1 MIVIG
6 VTGSIGMGKSTT
18 AKMLSTEYGAPL
30 YDADIVVAD
39 LIGPK
44 GAAVQKVADIFPD
57 SYNPK
62 TEQIDRS
69 ALAKIVFADEE
80 KRRALENILHPMV
93 RTAQKKFLEQNVRS
107 QYVVLDIPLL
117 FETGG
122 EKYVDVSIVVTAS
135 EETQYQRVINER
147 GLDVD
152 LFKQI
157 LEQQMPDQEK
167 CERADYVIST
177 NNNMDSTRK
186 EVSAIVDKLV
196 LLEPKA
202 WNNHYNK

>member
-117 FETGG
+117 FETDGD
-122 EKYVDVSIVVTAS
+122 KNCDYTICVSAPAHI
-135 EETQYQRVINER
+135 QKQRVLAR
-147 GLDVD
+147 GMS
-152 LFKQI
+152 
-157 LEQQMPDQEK
+157 LEAFEARLSSQMPDVEK
-167 CERADYVIST
+167 QRRADFVIQTGISFSDT
-177 NNNMDSTRK
+177 LKQLKKIMLK
-186 EVSAIVDKLV
+186 IGQK
-196 LLEPKA
+196 PKGG
-202 WNNHYNK
+202 

>member
-30 YDADIVVAD
+30 YDADTVVAD

-69 ALAKIVFADEE
+69 VLAKIVFADAE

-93 RTAQKKFLEQNVRS
+93 RAAQKKFLEQNVRS

-117 FETGG
+117 FETDGD
-122 EKYVDVSIVVTAS
+122 KNCDYTICVSAPAHI
-135 EETQYQRVINER
+135 QKQRVLAR
-147 GLDVD
+147 GMS
-152 LFKQI
+152 
-157 LEQQMPDQEK
+157 LEAFEARLSSQMPDVEK
-167 CERADYVIST
+167 QRRADFVIQTGISFSDT
-177 NNNMDSTRK
+177 LKQLKKIMRK
-186 EVSAIVDKLV
+186 VGQK
-196 LLEPKA
+196 PKGG
-202 WNNHYNK
+202 